1 MLERKGFFGSNSST
15 PTMSETSSDKWNR
28 ILSGT
33 EITGNIVSDSNLI
46 IEGLINGNVICS
58 GKVHVGTTGR
68 IAGNLSATNAEF
80 EGSQEGELSIDNLLI
95 LRSTARIKG
104 NINTL
109 KLNIEEGAFFEGA
122 CVMKSPVSS
131 ANFAQSVSF
140 E

>member
-46 IEGLINGNVICS
+46 IEGLINGNVTCS

-131 ANFAQSVSF
+131 TNFAQSVSF

>member
-46 IEGLINGNVICS
+46 IEGLINGNVTCS